1 MNIWDKFD
9 FKAVSLF
16 TGTPERNADFKR
28 EADRVGLELA
38 LFWSAPDP
46 YDHFIEA
53 RVCHSRMCHDAY
65 LSITLKHLRMVKTA
79 YELGAEH
86 ALFLENDV
94 RFLKNLDDLEFAV
107 WSLPSDYDVALFDW
121 CFRNK
126 ATAEEIATI
135 VESSRAA
142 RTSGVVWQRF
152 TDLRSCACYALSR
165 RGMLRFIIALEAPA
179 LGRGKLKICDQ
190 HWYDVLK
197 DGTLKGYCACP
208 CACVQ
213 AVPGG
218 ATDYAHMW
226 ERYARAGVRRE
237 DYAE

>member
-1 MNIWDKFD
+1 MSNWDRFD

-16 TGTPERNADFKR
+16 TGTPERNADCKR
-28 EADRVGLELA
+28 EMDRVGIVPSP
-38 LFWSAPDP
+38 FWSAPDP

-53 RVCHSRMCHDAY
+53 RICHSRMCHDAY

-94 RFLKNLDDLEFAV
+94 RFLKDTEKLEWAV
-107 WSLPSDYDVALFDW
+107 WSLPSNYDVALFDW

-126 ATAEEIATI
+126 ATEEEVRGIT
-135 VESSRAA
+135 AA
-142 RTSGVVWQRF
+142 AQDGQTWVPF

-190 HWYDVLK
+190 HWFDVLK

-213 AVPGG
+213 GVPGG
-218 ATDYAHMW
+218 ATDYEHMW
-226 ERYARAGVRRE
+226 ARYARAGIRRE

>member
-1 MNIWDKFD
+1 MPNWDKFD

-16 TGTPERNADFKR
+16 TGTPERNADFER
-28 EADRVGLELA
+28 EMNRVGLRPIP
-38 LFWSAPDP
+38 FWSAPDP

-94 RFLKNLDDLEFAV
+94 RFLNDADRLASVIEAM
-107 WSLPSDYDVALFDW
+107 PSDYDVALFDW
-121 CFRNK
+121 CFKNK
-126 ATAEEIATI
+126 ATEEEVRGITAAEQDGRIW
-135 VESSRAA
+135 R
-142 RTSGVVWQRF
+142 RF

-197 DGTLKGYCACP
+197 DGNLKGYCACP

-226 ERYARAGVRRE
+226 ERYARAGVKRE

>member
-1 MNIWDKFD
+1 MPNWDRFD

-16 TGTPERNADFKR
+16 TGTPERNEDFER
-28 EADRVGLELA
+28 EVNRVGLVPTP
-38 LFWSAPDP
+38 FWSAPDP

-53 RVCHSRMCHDAY
+53 RICHSRMCHDAY

-79 YELGAEH
+79 YELGSEH

-94 RFLKNLDDLEFAV
+94 RFLKDTDRLASVIEAM
-107 WSLPSDYDVALFDW
+107 PADYDVALFDW

-126 ATAEEIATI
+126 ATEEE
-135 VESSRAA
+135 VAA
-142 RTSGVVWQRF
+142 LGGAAGQDGYWKRF

-190 HWYDVLK
+190 HWFDVLK

-226 ERYARAGVRRE
+226 ERYARAGIRRE
-237 DYAE
+237 EYAE